1 MTTLSPAHL
10 LADLNRLGI
19 AAAAN
24 QPLAAHSTR
33 RIGGPAYWLVEPA
46 SIGEVCAV
54 VQYARVQRPGAAWS
68 SARGA
73 TGFSTM
79 PGGADIVLKIGAR
92 LAALEISGRRIS
104 AEAGVWVPRLAR
116 ATQRAGL
123 AGLEHT
129 IGIPGTVGGLV
140 VMNGGSRRQ
149 GIGDNVRRVW
159 VVDREGNPGMLSRE
173 ECQFGYRSSAL
184 QGSGAL
190 VVRVELEGLPG
201 DARQIRHEMLA
212 DLRERRGK
220 FPRKEP
226 NCGSVFLSTTAMHAS
241 VGPPGKII
249 EEAGLKG
256 TVVGAAE
263 VSRRHANLIVNKGG
277 ATSRDVLALIAHI
290 RRVVL
295 ERIGFELHCEVRYVD
310 SRGGVYP
317 ADRAP
322 GVQAG

>member
-24 QPLAAHSTR
+24 EPLAAHSTWC
-33 RIGGPAYWLVEPA
+33 IGGPADLLVEPA

-54 VQYARVQRPGAAWS
+54 VQYARAHGLALLVIGQGSNLLFDDAGL
-68 SARGA
+68 RG
-73 TGFSTM
+73 
-79 PGGADIVLKIGAR
+79 IVLKIGAR

-226 NCGSVFLSTTAMHAS
+226 NCGSVFLSTAAMHAS

-263 VSRRHANLIVNKGG
+263 VSRRHANFIVNKGG